1 MLRAFCECRACETDH
16 FTRVVLLCL
25 HHATPSS
32 YSWAPTS
39 SSIELSTLYASA
51 LSNFST
57 TADVG
62 KLIDIRNGVLS
73 TEVLNERLGAKR

>member
-1 MLRAFCECRACETDH
+1 M
-16 FTRVVLLCL
+16 VLLCL

-62 KLIDIRNGVLS
+62 KLIDIRDGVLS
-73 TEVLNERLGAKR
+73 TEVLTEGLRAKR